1 MIRGIDWVDGEGVM
15 PQDIEAAEQRCGF
28 RVEEGDV
35 LMVRTGQLKH
45 RNQQAR
51 SIHWRRDQQLAR
63 PPACLFHQ
71 RGIA

>member
-1 MIRGIDWVDGEGVM
+1 M

-45 RNQQAR
+45 GAISRAR
-51 SIHWRRDQQLAR
+51 SIHWRRDQPLAR
-63 PPACLFHQ
+63 RPAC
-71 RGIA
+71 RCSTSGASR